1 MFRVENIKN
10 NNDLVVF
17 LKIIEKKY
25 IKNFQEQ
32 GQVYF
37 SLLKEYRKNEEE
49 GQQDIGDSFE
59 ASLTELIQIYIGS
72 NDLGWEEIH
81 GYKAGNNI
89 RIDAKQCA
97 FCCYCLG
104 LKCFDKESETK
115 FVHRI
120 PIRLLESFCKDK
132 GGIENC
138 AIMIFD
144 DLFIHRVMDEIK
156 RRNLFYMSKKV
167 SYDNYQYVP
176 QFDIH
181 SKEYLL
187 ECCFHKRSKY
197 EYQNEFRIAV
207 LNTKDEPITDLNVN
221 VESDQLQFLELKNDH
236 DFVCEVDVDAHEI
249 GKVCD
254 VQFDICCY
262 LDKNN
267 SAMYHPK

>member
-1 MFRVENIKN
+1 MFIVENIKN
-10 NNDLVVF
+10 NNDLIILFKV
-17 LKIIEKKY
+17 IEKKY
-25 IKNFQEQ
+25 INNFQEQ

-37 SLLKEYRKNEEE
+37 GLLKEYRKNEEE
-49 GQQDIGDSFE
+49 GQKDIGDSFE

-72 NDLGWEEIH
+72 NDSGWEKIH

-89 RIDAKQCA
+89 VIDAKQCA

-120 PIRLLESFCKDK
+120 PIHLLEAFCKDK

-144 DLFIHRVMDEIK
+144 DSFIHKVLDEIK
-156 RRNLFYMSKKV
+156 RRKLLYMSKKV
-167 SYDNYQYVP
+167 SYDNYRYIP

-181 SKEYLL
+181 SKGYLL

-207 LNTKDEPITDLNVN
+207 LNTKDEPIGDLFVDI
-221 VESDQLQFLELKNDH
+221 EPDQLQFIELKKDH
-236 DFVCEVDVDAHEI
+236 DFLCEINLAANEK
-249 GKVCD
+249 GNECD
-254 VQFDICCY
+254 VQFDITCY

-267 SAMYHPK
+267 